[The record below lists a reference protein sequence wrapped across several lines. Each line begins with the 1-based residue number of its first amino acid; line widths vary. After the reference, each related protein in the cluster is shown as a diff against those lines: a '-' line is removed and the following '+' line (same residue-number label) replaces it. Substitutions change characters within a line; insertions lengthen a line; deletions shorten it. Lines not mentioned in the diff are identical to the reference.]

1 MSADRHTTEDCLVIK
16 ALLRTSIL
24 GAKRTVR
31 KSTCAFNEGIE
42 TEEERKRTL
51 SHGVVFVR
59 SPGKDAFPYL
69 PIRPCLPPFASRPS
83 RLPLGEY
90 WVAGNKN

>member
-42 TEEERKRTL
+42 TEEERKRTHL
-51 SHGVVFVR
+51 MGWYLLGPPVR
-59 SPGKDAFPYL
+59 T
-69 PIRPCLPPFASRPS
+69 PS
-83 RLPLGEY
+83 LIFRFGHRLPSDGY